1 MDKINVFKFNKKKL
15 ISEKY
20 MDSYKDR
27 YLVSIRWNVW
37 KVNVLDFGL
46 RGLVMSWIRLYCVFS
61 LM

>member
-46 RGLVMSWIRLYCVFS
+46 RGLGMS
-61 LM
+61 